1 MEWKDILKE
10 EDPFGGMEFDEYVN
24 RRISERDKKE
34 AEKTPLQKLY
44 YVMGGYLDAR
54 LADELREVLESERF
68 NDKFQKNLLEND
80 NNNFIQGIFIGY
92 MYSRWRKIRGLNND
106 DSVENK
112 EKMQS

>member
-1 MEWKDILKE
+1 
-10 EDPFGGMEFDEYVN
+10 MEFDEYVN

-68 NDKFQKNLLEND
+68 KDIDATDKREIESAISDIESAVYEVDYTIQVLLE
-80 NNNFIQGIFIGY
+80 
-92 MYSRWRKIRGLNND
+92 
-106 DSVENK
+106 K
-112 EKMQS
+112 EKKRLKDEKTKKETKS